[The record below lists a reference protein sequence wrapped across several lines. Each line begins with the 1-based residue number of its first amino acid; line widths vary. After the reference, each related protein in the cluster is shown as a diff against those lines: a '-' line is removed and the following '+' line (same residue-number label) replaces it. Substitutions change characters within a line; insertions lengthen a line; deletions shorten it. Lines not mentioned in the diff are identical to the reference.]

1 MNCFLKYIFA
11 GLFAGVLLLASDVV
25 AQDKPQGDDF
35 YKVPEDNI
43 PALLAFIEKLEGF
56 EPADVAEFFAYKN
69 KAPKALQQAAQRIVD
84 LEKDKSSAA
93 YRKAMGILL
102 VEKLQ
107 TLGELPA
114 DQQEKIIGSVIA
126 YLNSQQE
133 LSGSDVQLAMSAG
146 EAAEYSGNRELGRD
160 TYRRLAEI
168 VRGTG
173 QVHLADLAQ
182 MMAGASRRLDLI
194 GKPFELTGQTLDGK
208 PFDLAQWKG
217 KVVLVDFWA
226 TWCAPCIEEFPN
238 IQENYA
244 KYHDQGFEV
253 VGISLDEER
262 QDVVSFLEQKKL
274 PWQILHDSENEGQ
287 HPATIHYGIFGLPA
301 LFLIDKQGKVVSLNP
316 RGEELGRLLSKLL

>member
-194 GKPFELTGQTLDGK
+194 GKPFELTGQTLDEDRRVPEQPGK
-208 PFDLAQWKG
+208 LCQ
-217 KVVLVDFWA
+217 
-226 TWCAPCIEEFPN
+226 
-238 IQENYA
+238 
-244 KYHDQGFEV
+244 
-253 VGISLDEER
+253 
-262 QDVVSFLEQKKL
+262 VS
-274 PWQILHDSENEGQ
+274 
-287 HPATIHYGIFGLPA
+287 
-301 LFLIDKQGKVVSLNP
+301 
-316 RGEELGRLLSKLL
+316 